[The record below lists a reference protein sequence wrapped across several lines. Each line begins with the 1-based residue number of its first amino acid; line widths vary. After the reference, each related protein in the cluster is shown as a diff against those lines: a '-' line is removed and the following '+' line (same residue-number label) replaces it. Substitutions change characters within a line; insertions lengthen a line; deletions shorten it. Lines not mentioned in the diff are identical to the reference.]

1 MLNENNELMTGVL
14 TNQEFASW
22 RGIKVNSLSRNK
34 KRYLEDLSRF
44 ADFHLEGRRIIID
57 RVLEPKFIK
66 KFEEIYQKTLEIIP
80 QVINKNGYDNGTSIN
95 DKVFTRYAEAR
106 YPFTLRGIK
115 ELYPD
120 RVKTWLVKDWESG
133 DVRPMTDAE
142 RGVYKECF
150 REFFGDAEDKTLLVE
165 DMIAE
170 GEISKEQAWDRYR
183 RLLGLNKASYY
194 EFLKTAGKRMG
205 IAGILVKGFYVR
217 ISAF

>member
-1 MLNENNELMTGVL
+1 MLNENNELMVGVL
-14 TNQEFASW
+14 TNQEFATW
-22 RGIKVNSLSRNK
+22 RGVKVNSLSRNK
-34 KRYLEDLSRF
+34 KRYLEELSKF
-44 ADFHLEGRRIIID
+44 AEYHLEGRRIIID

-95 DKVFTRYAEAR
+95 DKVFARYAEAR

-133 DVRPMTDAE
+133 DVRPMTDEE
-142 RGVYKECF
+142 RGIYKECF

-183 RLLGLNKASYY
+183 KLLGLNKASYFT
-194 EFLKTAGKRMG
+194 FLKEVGKRMG